1 MMMQWCTRHQC
12 WWISAPG
19 EVDATTLESMSP
31 PIFTLHPLHDPHFVS
46 SDQPWFVLDL
56 VLHITM
62 ELHNSHFDDL
72 WSSSWSASL
81 KASLSSW
88 MNQHPPTLAQ
98 PLSVGNLCFLCY
110 KSCNIDAFCLVIPF
124 LHPPWHPLVLMLP
137 FFFLIKPHLRRGR
150 ISKWRISHLISSR
163 KDFISQ
169 EVEMTDIAEIIR
181 PPEIFPT
188 SESLKAI
195 RTRGLWAN
203 WRPHLPPPSSAA
215 KCSNQPPLLK
225 SDSHHRQRE
234 RLPYQPSNF
243 PNRL

>member
-1 MMMQWCTRHQC
+1 MCRQFGAHTCQSNFLPSWSRHPYTCALTGTHCTDADAVLSRGTRFTSNISLQPPASKIEYNLESTWWTMMMQWCTRHQC

-62 ELHNSHFDDL
+62 ELHNSHFDYL

-98 PLSVGNLCFLCY
+98 PLSVGNLCFLC
-110 KSCNIDAFCLVIPF
+110 S
-124 LHPPWHPLVLMLP
+124 PW
-137 FFFLIKPHLRRGR
+137 
-150 ISKWRISHLISSR
+150 
-163 KDFISQ
+163 
-169 EVEMTDIAEIIR
+169 
-181 PPEIFPT
+181 
-188 SESLKAI
+188 
-195 RTRGLWAN
+195 
-203 WRPHLPPPSSAA
+203 
-215 KCSNQPPLLK
+215 
-225 SDSHHRQRE
+225 
-234 RLPYQPSNF
+234 
-243 PNRL
+243 